1 MVMQTNLTNEE
12 RLEAEN
18 KILREAI
25 LEITFIDS
33 ENSVYNAYLEYIDL
47 SKIKGV
53 ALAYGI
59 E

>member
-1 MVMQTNLTNEE
+1 MQTNLTNEE

-25 LEITFIDS
+25 LEITYLSDD
-33 ENSVYNAYLEYIDL
+33 NKVYNSYIEYSDL
-47 SKIKGV
+47 SDIKGV

-59 E
+59 K